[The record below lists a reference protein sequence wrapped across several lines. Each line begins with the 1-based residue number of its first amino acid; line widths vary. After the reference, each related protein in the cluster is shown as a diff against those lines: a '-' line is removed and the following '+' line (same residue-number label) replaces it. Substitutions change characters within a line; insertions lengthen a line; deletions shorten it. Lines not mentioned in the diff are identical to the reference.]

1 MQYKFFTVPVTH
13 GEEDA
18 EYLNKF
24 LRSNKIVKVDKQLV
38 PVGEEVL
45 WSFCVQYLLPPLQTP
60 VGERKEKI
68 DYKSVLD
75 ENAFEMFSRLRK
87 CRKIISAEEAVPA
100 FAVFVDAELAEMAKM
115 PQLTEKGISEINGI
129 GRQRA
134 EKFGRKLIE
143 KYNEKVW

>member
-45 WSFCVQYLLPPLQTP
+45 
-60 VGERKEKI
+60 
-68 DYKSVLD
+68 
-75 ENAFEMFSRLRK
+75 
-87 CRKIISAEEAVPA
+87 
-100 FAVFVDAELAEMAKM
+100 
-115 PQLTEKGISEINGI
+115 
-129 GRQRA
+129 
-134 EKFGRKLIE
+134 
-143 KYNEKVW
+143 